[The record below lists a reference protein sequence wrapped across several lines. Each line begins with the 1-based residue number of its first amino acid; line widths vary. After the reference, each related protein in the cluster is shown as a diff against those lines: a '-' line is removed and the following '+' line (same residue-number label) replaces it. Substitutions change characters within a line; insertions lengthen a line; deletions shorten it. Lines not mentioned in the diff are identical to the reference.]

1 MEYYVASERKM
12 PVRNY
17 DVVVAGGGTAGVI
30 AAIASAR
37 TGARTALIEYKGYV
51 GGIAVEG
58 GTGLHS
64 FYNLWEPFGASKR
77 QLVGGIPDEFV
88 GVLKGY
94 GGSAGHVDQLIYAE
108 YDSACKNVDT
118 EIYKFVALKMLREA
132 GVHVYLNTLLTDA
145 IRDGDSIRG
154 AIGECHAGAEAFM
167 AKMFIDS
174 TGFGDLSARAFAPHR
189 EINDYG
195 VTNSMGVG
203 GVNLERYYDF
213 LMAHSA
219 VSELAR
225 GMRDGK
231 PDKIIR
237 MSGDFKKISDEAL
250 ADFKE
255 ASFAPITTTMHDD
268 YMMFIKI
275 SHRIEAGPLNR
286 DALNDTEYILRDK
299 QMRAIAAMR
308 KHIPGCEGAFI
319 ARTSPTLTIRRAR
332 LIECDYDITN
342 EEVVDGAHFEDD
354 VLSYGFHDYAPRI
367 QIRDGRSYGMPIRS
381 MQVKELKNLYAI
393 GMLITSDHNA
403 HMSTRNTVCC
413 MAQGQAAGTAA
424 ALCVAGGYDD
434 VRSLPYPTLR
444 SCLEKDG
451 VIFDNNEG
459 K

>member
-1 MEYYVASERKM
+1 MDYYVAKERKM
-12 PVRNY
+12 PVRNF

-37 TGARTALIEYKGYV
+37 AGAKTALIEYKGYV

-64 FYNLWEPFGASKR
+64 FYNLWAPFGVKKR

-88 GVLKGY
+88 SVLKEY

-108 YDSACKNVDT
+108 YDSACTNVDT

-132 GVHVYLNTLLTDA
+132 GVHVFLNTLLTDA
-145 IRDGDSIRG
+145 IREGDSVQGVI
-154 AIGECHAGAEAFM
+154 AECHAGAEAFM
-167 AKMFIDS
+167 AKMFVDS
-174 TGFGDLSARAFAPHR
+174 TGFGDLSARAYAPLR
-189 EINDYG
+189 ELNDYG

-203 GVNLERYYDF
+203 GVDLEKYYDF
-213 LMAHSA
+213 LMAHDA

-225 GMRDGK
+225 GTRDGK

-237 MSGDFKKISDEAL
+237 LTGNFRKISEEAI

-255 ASFAPITTTMHDD
+255 SSFASITTTMHDN

-286 DALNDTEYILRDK
+286 DALNDVEYILRDK
-299 QMRAIAAMR
+299 QIRAIAAMR

-332 LIECDYDITN
+332 LIECEYDITN
-342 EEVVDGAHFEDD
+342 REIVEGAHFEDD

-367 QIRDGRSYGMPIRS
+367 QIKEGRSYGMPIRS

-393 GMLITSDHNA
+393 GMLITSEHDA

-424 ALCVAGGYDD
+424 AMCATGGYTD
-434 VRSLPYPTLR
+434 VRNLPYPALR
-444 SCLEKDG
+444 DRLEKDG
-451 VIFDNNEG
+451 VIFDKN
-459 K
+459 